1 MDALGKQHEM
11 QLSEASAEV
20 NFICFFSSSK
30 KKFFL
35 VVSFFSLIKPWL
47 TSPRQQKA
55 KQREDNKALHE
66 SMQAAASNATAELQ
80 TKDKRIRHLER
91 KVVFHLSTPAKPRA
105 NAYFRY
111 NHCGMNVPPRPA
123 NSP

>member
-1 MDALGKQHEM
+1 M

-20 NFICFFSSSK
+20 SINCLSHPCFFLCS
-30 KKFFL
+30 FFL
-35 VVSFFSLIKPWL
+35 FKFWL
-47 TSPRQQKA
+47 TRLRQQNA

-66 SMQAAASNATAELQ
+66 SMQTAASNATAELQ

-91 KVVFHLSTPAKPRA
+91 KVIYHLPIPAELRA
-105 NAYFRY
+105 DAYFRY